1 MDLLMTNVVSDASM
15 MDIIN
20 NFLATKGIY
29 SLVLILM
36 FLGMFGM
43 IISNN
48 YMKKMMAMNV
58 MQVAVILFFLCFAQ
72 KEGGMIPIL
81 NGITTD
87 PNLYINPLPHA
98 LMLTAIVVS
107 LGTTGVAIAL
117 LMRIKET
124 YGSVEED
131 EILRRADR

>member
-1 MDLLMTNVVSDASM
+1 METMTSVMTNPSIL
-15 MDIIN
+15 DIIN

-72 KEGGMIPIL
+72 KTGGMIPIL
-81 NGITTD
+81 NGVTTD
-87 PNLYINPLPHA
+87 PSLYINPLPHA

-131 EILRRADR
+131 DILRRADR

>member
-1 MDLLMTNVVSDASM
+1 METMTSVMTNPSIL
-15 MDIIN
+15 DIIN

-72 KEGGMIPIL
+72 KTGGMIPIL
-81 NGITTD
+81 NGVTTD
-87 PNLYINPLPHA
+87 PSLYINPLPHA

>member
-1 MDLLMTNVVSDASM
+1 METITSVMNNPSM
-15 MDIIN
+15 LDIIN

-87 PNLYINPLPHA
+87 PSLYINPLPHA

-131 EILRRADR
+131 DILRRADR

>member
-1 MDLLMTNVVSDASM
+1 MSDAST
-15 MDIIN
+15 MDVIN

-29 SLVLILM
+29 SLVLILL
-36 FLGMFGM
+36 FLGLYGM
-43 IISNN
+43 IVSNN

-58 MQVAVILFFLCFAQ
+58 MQVAVIFFYLCFAH
-72 KEGGMIPIL
+72 KDGGMIPIL

-87 PNLYINPLPHA
+87 PNAYINPLPHA

-107 LGTTGVAIAL
+107 LGTTGVALAL
-117 LMRIKET
+117 LMRIKEA

-131 EILRRADR
+131 EVLRRADK

>member
-1 MDLLMTNVVSDASM
+1 MSDAGT
-15 MDIIN
+15 MDVIN

-29 SLVLILM
+29 SLVLILL
-36 FLGMFGM
+36 FLGMYGM
-43 IISNN
+43 IVSNN

-58 MQVAVILFFLCFAQ
+58 MQVAVIFFYLCFAQ
-72 KEGGMIPIL
+72 KDGGMIPIL
-81 NGITTD
+81 NGLTTD
-87 PNLYINPLPHA
+87 PNAYINPLPHA

-131 EILRRADR
+131 DVLRRADK

>member
-1 MDLLMTNVVSDASM
+1 METMTSVMTNPSM
-15 MDIIN
+15 LDIIN

-72 KEGGMIPIL
+72 KTGGMIPIL
-81 NGITTD
+81 NGVTTD

-131 EILRRADR
+131 DILRRADR

>member
-1 MDLLMTNVVSDASM
+1 MELLTSAATPSM
-15 MDIIN
+15 LDMIN

-43 IISNN
+43 IIANN

-72 KEGGMIPIL
+72 KTGGMIPIL
-81 NGITTD
+81 NGITAD

-117 LMRIKET
+117 LMRIRET

-131 EILRRADR
+131 DILRRADR

>member
-1 MDLLMTNVVSDASM
+1 
-15 MDIIN
+15 
-20 NFLATKGIY
+20 
-29 SLVLILM
+29 
-36 FLGMFGM
+36 M
-43 IISNN
+43 IIANN

-107 LGTTGVAIAL
+107 LGTTGVAIAM

-131 EILRRADR
+131 DILRRADR

>member
-1 MDLLMTNVVSDASM
+1 MELLTSAATPSM
-15 MDIIN
+15 LDMIN

-43 IISNN
+43 IIANN

-58 MQVAVILFFLCFAQ
+58 MHVAVSLFFLCFAQ

-131 EILRRADR
+131 DILRRADR

>member
-1 MDLLMTNVVSDASM
+1 METITSVMNSPSM
-15 MDIIN
+15 LDIIN

-72 KEGGMIPIL
+72 KTGGMIPIL
-81 NGITTD
+81 NGVTTD
-87 PNLYINPLPHA
+87 PSLYINPLPHA

-131 EILRRADR
+131 DILRRADR

>member
-1 MDLLMTNVVSDASM
+1 METITSVMTSPSV

-81 NGITTD
+81 NGVTTD
-87 PNLYINPLPHA
+87 PSLYINPLPHA

-131 EILRRADR
+131 DILRRADR

>member
-1 MDLLMTNVVSDASM
+1 ML
-15 MDIIN
+15 DIIN

-72 KEGGMIPIL
+72 KTGGMIPIL
-81 NGITTD
+81 NGVTTD